1 VAAALLKVI
10 TVKRLSNWPAAALA
24 AISDSEV
31 VRELRAVDP
40 VPSGAISPSSF
51 PSSAAATASPGLGLL
66 PTRRTSLGAEVSANG
81 PHILT
86 IALEDYYQVGAFNRL
101 IQRGQWYRF
110 ERRIEGSTMRALDL
124 LDQFQARATFFV
136 LGWVADT
143 MPELVRQVTARGH
156 EVASKGYY
164 HRNIGQLTPAE
175 FRDDLT
181 RAREALERAGGQ
193 RILGYRVADAWF
205 QPHDLWALDV
215 LAEEGY
221 EYDSSIGPI
230 LRTYSA
236 QPWRRFAHLHRYGE
250 RTLWELPI
258 STADI
263 FGMLIPIAG
272 GNYFRQLPH
281 GFVRRAVAHW
291 TRTFSAPY
299 VMYFHTW
306 ELDPDQPKI
315 NSAPFFSRV
324 RQYRNLDRM
333 VDYLRYFLQRYEFT
347 SAAEY
352 LGLEQDT
359 VHTEEIRARRR
370 NSGGVVTIVTPP
382 PEIAIVQTPTEVP
395 AFPVA
400 TLPAASE
407 SLAVDDIA
415 EADAVIGPAAPM
427 QVTVVIPCY
436 NEELILPYLANT
448 LTSVEH
454 QLTEYQFTFIFV
466 DDHSSDGTWEA
477 LHRVFGDRPNSVF
490 VRHAMNCGVAA
501 GILTGIQ
508 RASTDVVCS
517 MDCDCTYDPHE
528 LAKMI
533 PLLGPGVDL
542 VTASPY
548 HPHGFVRNV
557 PRWRLGLSKSLSH
570 LYRIVLHQKLATY
583 TSCFRVYRRSAA
595 SAIRVEYKGF
605 LGVAE
610 MLGWLDLHG
619 SRIVEFPT
627 TLEVRMIGRS
637 KMKVF
642 RTILGHLALLARLAI
657 LRVTMPRVR

>member
-1 VAAALLKVI
+1 
-10 TVKRLSNWPAAALA
+10 
-24 AISDSEV
+24 
-31 VRELRAVDP
+31 
-40 VPSGAISPSSF
+40 
-51 PSSAAATASPGLGLL
+51 LGLVRA
-66 PTRRTSLGAEVSANG
+66 RRSSLGAEVSATG

-86 IALEDYYQVGAFNRL
+86 IGLEDYYQVGAFNRV

-110 ERRIEGSTMRALDL
+110 ERRLEQSTTRALDL

-143 MPELVRQVTARGH
+143 MPELVRLVTARGH

-181 RAREALERAGGQ
+181 RARDAIERASGTTV
-193 RILGYRVADAWF
+193 LGYRVADSWF

-230 LRTYSA
+230 LRNYSA

-258 STADI
+258 STVDL
-263 FGMLIPIAG
+263 FGFLIPIAG
-272 GNYFRQLPH
+272 GNYFRQFPH
-281 GFVRRAVAHW
+281 QLVRRAVSHW
-291 TRTFSAPY
+291 TQTYSAPY

-315 NSAPFFSRV
+315 NSAPWFSRI

-333 VDYLRYFLQRYEFT
+333 AEYLRYFLERYEFT
-347 SAAEY
+347 GAANY
-352 LGLEQDT
+352 LGLQQESVLAEDSRT
-359 VHTEEIRARRR
+359 RRR
-370 NSGGVVTIVTPP
+370 VSGAVVNLVSTL
-382 PEIAIVQTPTEVP
+382 PEIAGASAPPLLASGEVAADATLEGAAAVVVATPTP
-395 AFPVA
+395 
-400 TLPAASE
+400 
-407 SLAVDDIA
+407 
-415 EADAVIGPAAPM
+415 
-427 QVTVVIPCY
+427 VTVVIPCY

-448 LTSVEH
+448 LASVEA
-454 QLTEYQFTFIFV
+454 QLTDYNITFIFV
-466 DDHSSDGTWEA
+466 DDQSTDGTWAA
-477 LHRVFGDRPNSVF
+477 LQRVFGDRPNSIF
-490 VRHAMNCGVAA
+490 VRHAVNRGVAA

-508 RASTDVVCS
+508 RATTDIVCS

-528 LAKMI
+528 LSRMI
-533 PLLGPGVDL
+533 PLLTPGVDL

-548 HPHGFVRNV
+548 HAQGLVRNV
-557 PRWRLGLSKSLSH
+557 PRWRLALSRSLSH
-570 LYRIVLHQKLATY
+570 LYRLVLHQKLATY
-583 TSCFRVYRRSAA
+583 TSCFRVYRRSATA
-595 SAIRVEYKGF
+595 AVRVENNGF

-619 SRIVEFPT
+619 SKIVEFPT

-637 KMKVF
+637 KMKVM
-642 RTILGHLALLARLAI
+642 RTIVGHLALLARLAA
-657 LRVTMPRVR
+657 LRATMPPLDR

>member
-1 VAAALLKVI
+1 MP
-10 TVKRLSNWPAAALA
+10 VKGSLGSKNAPSPWTPGARSARDLQP
-24 AISDSEV
+24 
-31 VRELRAVDP
+31 VRF
-40 VPSGAISPSSF
+40 GA
-51 PSSAAATASPGLGLL
+51 SAANGTAPV
-66 PTRRTSLGAEVSANG
+66 RRASAGADPFPVG

-86 IALEDYYQVGAFNRL
+86 IALEDYYQVGAFNRV

-110 ERRIEGSTMRALDL
+110 ERRLEYSTNRTLDL
-124 LDQFQARATFFV
+124 LDQFKARATFFV

-143 MPELVRQVTARGH
+143 MPELVRLVAERGH

-164 HRNIGQLTPAE
+164 HRNIGQLTPGE

-181 RAREALERAGGQ
+181 RAREALERAGG
-193 RILGYRVADAWF
+193 RRVLGYRVADFWF
-205 QPHDLWALDV
+205 QPNDLWALDV

-230 LRTYSA
+230 LRRYHS
-236 QPWRRFAHLHRYGE
+236 QPWRRFTHLHRCGE

-258 STADI
+258 STVDL
-263 FGMLIPIAG
+263 FGFLIPIAG
-272 GNYFRQLPH
+272 GNYFRQFPR

-291 TRTFSAPY
+291 TRTYTAPF

-315 NSAPFFSRV
+315 NSAPWFSRI

-333 VDYLRYFLQRYEFT
+333 ADYLQYFMQRYEFT
-347 SAAEY
+347 SAAAY
-352 LGLEQDT
+352 LGLTAEP
-359 VHTEEIRARRR
+359 VVATEPRRCVR
-370 NSGGVVTIVTPP
+370 TSGGVVNLIPAGAAAGAGGGGGGGGGRGGGGGGETLAETGG
-382 PEIAIVQTPTEVP
+382 IA
-395 AFPVA
+395 AF
-400 TLPAASE
+400 TTAA
-407 SLAVDDIA
+407 V
-415 EADAVIGPAAPM
+415 AAPTP
-427 QVTVVIPCY
+427 VSVIIPCY

-448 LTSVEH
+448 LASVEAR
-454 QLTEYQFTFIFV
+454 LTQYDFTFIFV
-466 DDHSSDGTWEA
+466 DDHSTDGTWDA
-477 LHRVFGDRPNSVF
+477 LHRVFGAKPNCVLI
-490 VRHAMNCGVAA
+490 RHAVNRGVAA

-508 RASTDVVCS
+508 RATTDIVCS

-528 LAKMI
+528 LGRMI
-533 PLLGPGVDL
+533 PLLADGVDL

-548 HPHGFVRNV
+548 HPDGQVRNV

-570 LYRIVLHQKLATY
+570 LYRLVLHHKLNTY

-595 SAIRVEYKGF
+595 SAVRVAHTGF

-637 KMKVF
+637 KMKVL
-642 RTILGHLALLARLAI
+642 RTVVGHLGLLARLAMRRATAPR
-657 LRVTMPRVR
+657 RV

>member
-1 VAAALLKVI
+1 
-10 TVKRLSNWPAAALA
+10 VKRSNWKDASALPAIEPQAA
-24 AISDSEV
+24 
-31 VRELRAVDP
+31 RELRSVES
-40 VPSGAISPSSF
+40 V
-51 PSSAAATASPGLGLL
+51 ATPGLGLV
-66 PTRRTSLGAEVSANG
+66 PARRTSLGAEVSATG

-86 IALEDYYQVGAFNRL
+86 IALEDYYQVGAFNRV

-110 ERRIEGSTMRALDL
+110 ERRIEGSTTRTLDL
-124 LDQFQARATFFV
+124 LDQFQAKATFFV

-143 MPELVRQVTARGH
+143 MPELVRLVTSRGH

-181 RAREALERAGGQ
+181 RAREALERAGGN
-193 RILGYRVADAWF
+193 RVLGYRVADAWF

-258 STADI
+258 STADV
-263 FGMLIPIAG
+263 FGFLVPIAG

-281 GFVRRAVAHW
+281 QFVRRAVAHW
-291 TRTFSAPY
+291 ARTYTAPY

-315 NSAPFFSRV
+315 NSAPYFSRV

-333 VDYLRYFLQRYEFT
+333 AEYLRYFLERYEFT
-347 SAAEY
+347 SAASY
-352 LGLEQDT
+352 LGLQQET
-359 VHTEEIRARRR
+359 VRTEELRARRR
-370 NSGGVVTIVTPP
+370 ISGGVVNLVSATAELAAPGVQALLPSG
-382 PEIAIVQTPTEVP
+382 EVAVADDSAEGIAASVP
-395 AFPVA
+395 AVA
-400 TLPAASE
+400 TP
-407 SLAVDDIA
+407 
-415 EADAVIGPAAPM
+415 
-427 QVTVVIPCY
+427 VTVVIPCY

-448 LTSVEH
+448 LASVETE
-454 QLTEYQFTFIFV
+454 LTDYHITFIFV
-466 DDHSSDGTWEA
+466 DDHSTDGTWDA

-490 VRHAMNCGVAA
+490 VRHAMNRGVAA

-508 RASTDVVCS
+508 RATTDIVCS

-528 LAKMI
+528 LSRMI
-533 PLLGPGVDL
+533 PLLASGVDM

-548 HPHGFVRNV
+548 HAQGYVRNV
-557 PRWRLGLSKSLSH
+557 PTWRLALSKSLSR
-570 LYRIVLHQKLATY
+570 LYRVVLHQKLATY

-595 SAIRVEYKGF
+595 AAIRVEHTGF

-610 MLGWLDLHG
+610 MLGYLDLHG
-619 SRIVEFPT
+619 STIVEFPT

-637 KMKVF
+637 KMKVL
-642 RTILGHLALLARLAI
+642 RTIIGHLALLARLAV
-657 LRVTMPRVR
+657 RRATMPPVG

>member
-1 VAAALLKVI
+1 M
-10 TVKRLSNWPAAALA
+10 S
-24 AISDSEV
+24 
-31 VRELRAVDP
+31 AV
-40 VPSGAISPSSF
+40 
-51 PSSAAATASPGLGLL
+51 
-66 PTRRTSLGAEVSANG
+66 G

-86 IALEDYYQVGAFNRL
+86 IALEDYYQVGAFNRV

-110 ERRIEGSTMRALDL
+110 ERRIEGSTMRTLDL
-124 LDQFQARATFFV
+124 LDQFRARATFFV

-143 MPELVRQVTARGH
+143 MPELVRLVTSRGH

-181 RAREALERAGGQ
+181 RAREALERAGGH
-193 RILGYRVADAWF
+193 RVLGYRVADAWF
-205 QPHDLWALDV
+205 EPHDLWALDV

-258 STADI
+258 STADV
-263 FGMLIPIAG
+263 FGFLIPIAG

-281 GFVRRAVAHW
+281 SFVRRAVAHW
-291 TRTFSAPY
+291 TRSFSAPY

-315 NSAPFFSRV
+315 NSAPYFSRV

-333 VDYLRYFLQRYEFT
+333 AEYLRYFLSRYEFT
-347 SAAEY
+347 SAAAY
-352 LGLEQDT
+352 LGLQQEAIR
-359 VHTEEIRARRR
+359 TEDIRPRRR
-370 NSGGVVTIVTPP
+370 SLGTVVNLMAAGGEVAVSTAPTPLLP
-382 PEIAIVQTPTEVP
+382 GSTPDSDAEAGEGAVATPTP
-395 AFPVA
+395 
-400 TLPAASE
+400 
-407 SLAVDDIA
+407 
-415 EADAVIGPAAPM
+415 
-427 QVTVVIPCY
+427 VTVVIPCY

-448 LTSVEH
+448 LTSVEAE
-454 QLTEYQFTFIFV
+454 LTEYNFTFIFV
-466 DDHSSDGTWEA
+466 DDHSTDGTWEA

-490 VRHAMNCGVAA
+490 VRHAVNCGVAA

-508 RASTDVVCS
+508 RATTDIVCS

-528 LAKMI
+528 LARMI
-533 PLLGPGVDL
+533 PMLSADVDL

-548 HPHGFVRNV
+548 HAQGLVRNV

-570 LYRIVLHQKLATY
+570 LYRVVLHQKLATY

-595 SAIRVEYKGF
+595 ARVRVEHSGF

-619 SRIVEFPT
+619 SKIVEFPT

-642 RTILGHLALLARLAI
+642 RTILGHLALLTRLAI
-657 LRVTMPRVR
+657 LRVTMPRVG